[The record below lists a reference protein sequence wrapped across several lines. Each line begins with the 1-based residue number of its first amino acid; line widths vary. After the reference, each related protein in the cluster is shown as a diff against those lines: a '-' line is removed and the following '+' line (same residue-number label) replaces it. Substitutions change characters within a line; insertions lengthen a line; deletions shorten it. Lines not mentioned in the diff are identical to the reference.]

1 MPYVV
6 VAVSNGAVRS
16 SIAVA
21 ARTMG
26 HQVLAVADAG
36 ELLAMVKDRP
46 PDVLF
51 LDPMLARLETVEPL
65 RVMRVENRLVG
76 VRIVLVDDHT
86 SVGGPWAPL
95 VRQLADGII
104 ESFRGPDVTKAI
116 DAAIGLGKHN
126 AATAGPAPPP
136 PPASRRAGSPRTPPP
151 AHHPAPVHA
160 PAHAPAASA
169 PAADAASADEGPRR
183 PTIVLVEDLPQ
194 LRALLGIRLESEG
207 WSVQWFGTAEDA
219 TRHIEAHGAEVILSD
234 INLPGMS
241 GDQFVGLVRKR
252 FPGVFCFLMTALP
265 RDRWPRVPPSVR
277 IFAKPLDLV
286 SLVHALKEARDVRT
300 ARNS

>member
-51 LDPMLARLETVEPL
+51 LDPTLARLETVEPL
-65 RVMRVENRLVG
+65 RVMRLENRLVG
-76 VRIVLVDDHT
+76 VRIVLVDDRR
-86 SVGGPWAPL
+86 SDGGAWSPL
-95 VRQLADGII
+95 VRQLVDGVI
-104 ESFRGPDVTKAI
+104 ESFRGPEVIKAI

-126 AATAGPAPPP
+126 LATAGPPPPP
-136 PPASRRAGSPRTPPP
+136 PPASRLAGTPRFSAPPPPP
-151 AHHPAPVHA
+151 APADAGA
-160 PAHAPAASA
+160 PA
-169 PAADAASADEGPRR
+169 R
-183 PTIVLVEDLPQ
+183 PTVVLVEDLPQ

-207 WSVQWFGTAEDA
+207 WSVQWFDTAEA
-219 TRHIEAHGAEVILSD
+219 ALKHVEAHGGEAVLSD

-252 FPGVFCFLMTALP
+252 FPGVWCFLMTALP
-265 RDRWPRVPPSVR
+265 RDRWPRVPPSIR
-277 IFAKPLDLV
+277 IFAKPLDLAAV
-286 SLVHALKEARDVRT
+286 VQALKEVRDFR
-300 ARNS
+300 ASRAP

>member
-16 SIAVA
+16 SIAIA

-51 LDPMLARLETVEPL
+51 LDPVLARLETVEPL
-65 RVMRVENRLVG
+65 RVMRLENRLVG
-76 VRIVLVDDHT
+76 VRIVLVDDRT

-95 VRQLADGII
+95 VRQLVDGVID
-104 ESFRGPDVTKAI
+104 SFRGPDVTKAI

-126 AATAGPAPPP
+126 VATAGPAPPP
-136 PPASRRAGSPRTPPP
+136 PPASRLAGSPRTPP
-151 AHHPAPVHA
+151 A
-160 PAHAPAASA
+160 PAHAPPPAPAHAPSASA
-169 PAADAASADEGPRR
+169 PEAAADEGPRK
-183 PTIVLVEDLPQ
+183 PTLILVEDMPQ

-219 TRHIEAHGAEVILSD
+219 TRHIEEHGAEVILSD

-277 IFAKPLDLV
+277 VFAKPLDLV
-286 SLVHALKEARDVRT
+286 SLVHALKEARDVRSSR
-300 ARNS
+300 AH